1 VAFEIAP
8 YAADRQKEWD
18 EVVDASCNGTFL
30 HRRNFME
37 YHAERFTDA
46 SLIVR
51 DDTGKAVAVFP
62 ANRSGS
68 GIVSHAG
75 LTYGGLLYSQRLRQA
90 ACLEV
95 LEAVLAHYRELAAT
109 DLVYKPVPGV
119 FRRTAGEEDL
129 YAVSRCGGRL
139 VRRDVSTVVDL
150 QSEYRFT
157 KGRTWAANK
166 GRKAGIQLAR
176 REDPAQFHQL
186 LTEAL
191 LRHGASAVHS
201 VEELRLLM
209 ARFPEEIA
217 LFEARK
223 EDQLLAGAVVFDTG
237 ATVHTQYLASSA
249 QGREQ
254 GALDF
259 LIAELIRTTYR
270 ERHYFSFGISTEQ
283 GGMVLNE
290 GLVAQKEGFGG
301 HSRCHDWYQ
310 VDLSSGNP

>member
-1 VAFEIAP
+1 MAFEIIP
-8 YAADRQKEWD
+8 YAADLRAEWD

-51 DDTGKAVAVFP
+51 DEDAKAVAVFP

-68 GIVSHAG
+68 GIASHGG
-75 LTYGGLLYSQRLRQA
+75 LTYGGLLYSPRLRQA

-95 LEAVLAHYRELAAT
+95 LEAILDHYRGLGAA

-129 YAVSRCGGRL
+129 YALSRCGGRL
-139 VRRDVSTVVDL
+139 IRRDVSTVVDL
-150 QSEYRFT
+150 QSEYHFT

-166 GRKAGIQLAR
+166 GRKAGIRLAR
-176 REDPAQFHQL
+176 QDDPAQFHQL

-191 LRHGASAVHS
+191 MRHGASAVHS
-201 VEELRLLM
+201 VDELRLLM
-209 ARFPEEIA
+209 ARFPGEIA
-217 LFEARK
+217 LFEARM
-223 EDQLLAGAVVFDTG
+223 EDQLLAGALLFDTG
-237 ATVHTQYLASSA
+237 PAVHTQYLASSA

-259 LIAELIRTTYR
+259 LVAELMRTTYR
-270 ERHYFSFGISTEQ
+270 ERRYFSFGISTEQ

-290 GLVAQKEGFGG
+290 GLIAQKEGFGG
-301 HSRCHDWYQ
+301 RSRCHDWYQ
-310 VDLSSGNP
+310 VDLPSGKP